1 MATKTITVTEE
12 AYRALKG
19 LKDSEESFS
28 KTILRVA
35 KKRSLMEFAGALSE
49 ESANK
54 LEKTIKEMRHRHT
67 RMHKAKV
74 ERIAK
79 ELGGH

>member
-35 KKRSLMEFAGALSE
+35 KKRSLMEFAGVLSE
-49 ESANK
+49 ESGKK
-54 LEKTIKEMRHRHT
+54 LEKAIKEMRRRHT
-67 RMHKAKV
+67 ATHKARMK
-74 ERIAK
+74 RIVK
-79 ELGGH
+79 ELRGY